1 MTLDS
6 NAHQGIF
13 IQPERAD
20 SADAVAL
27 IDELEAYLIP
37 LSPPESRHGYSI
49 DKLIAQG
56 VSFFIARKDGAA
68 AGCGGVQFFAEG
80 YAELKR
86 IYVRPAFRGLGLAKQ
101 LIARLED
108 HARAHGILLMRLET
122 GVAQVEANGL
132 YERLG
137 YRLTGPFGAYHLD
150 PHSRYYEKRL

>member
-1 MTLDS
+1 MDKSRIREIL
-6 NAHQGIF
+6 
-13 IQPERAD
+13 
-20 SADAVAL
+20 
-27 IDELEAYLIP
+27 AYLI
-37 LSPPESRHGYSI
+37 
-49 DKLIAQG
+49 
-56 VSFFIARKDGAA
+56 VFAA
-68 AGCGGVQFFAEG
+68 LLAYAGNELVGCGTLAATKQAGVAEI
-80 YAELKR
+80 KR